1 VFVRQTFVQ
10 KLVLTHN
17 SANKLMRLRNQTP
30 SFALCLGI
38 LSQNHARRL
47 SFDGSKVATIC
58 AFCQMPCLHLD
69 KIVVQ

>member
-1 VFVRQTFVQ
+1 MFVRQTFVQ
-10 KLVLTHN
+10 KLVLTDN

-30 SFALCLGI
+30 GFALYLEI

-47 SFDGSKVATIC
+47 SFDGSKVVTIYS
-58 AFCQMPCLHLD
+58 FCQMPCLHLG